1 MGLFLMSDGTSDTK
15 EPANMMK
22 KGVILSVL
30 LLLSF
35 SSSEAQTFEDFLT
48 QLHSTPIEQRQ
59 ALVDSFLLVVPA
71 FPFVENDTLA
81 HFLYQGNASTV
92 TVPGDANAWNISGS
106 PMTLIAGTDLW
117 YRTEVY
123 ESDARLDY
131 KFVLNGST
139 WILDPRNPNTI
150 LGGFGPNSELSM
162 PAYVPPP
169 EIQFDPHIPHGT
181 LQDTVFHSTNLDNS
195 RTIRIYLPPTYHTST
210 DSFAMI
216 LFHDGLEYISLAN
229 ANNVLDYLIHH
240 QHIEP
245 ILAVFVP
252 PVNRNEEYAGSLRDQ
267 FTDFIIEEVI
277 PWVDSRF
284 RTIPHPHE
292 RAVLGASNGGNIS
305 LWLAMNHPEV
315 FANVAA
321 QSSYIQSSIS
331 DGFQNGP
338 VLDLKLYLDLGTYD
352 IPMLIPLV
360 RSFVPILQSRGY
372 TYQYAEY
379 HEGHSWGMW
388 RAHIDDALELF
399 FPAEP
404 TSVEPS
410 KSTPGVI
417 QLNQNFP
424 NPFNSETKIKFY
436 LKKAARVSM
445 TIYNIV
451 GQRVRKL
458 MESFLL
464 PGHHQI
470 TWDGTDQNGQ
480 RQSSGIYFCQLQIN
494 GMSIKAHRMVLL
506 R

>member
-1 MGLFLMSDGTSDTK
+1 MI
-15 EPANMMK
+15 K
-22 KGVILSVL
+22 KGVILAL
-30 LLLSF
+30 LLLFSF
-35 SSSEAQTFEDFLT
+35 SDLKAQTFEDFLA
-48 QLHSTPIEQRQ
+48 QIHSTPIDQRQ
-59 ALVDSFLLVVPA
+59 ALVDSFLNVVPA
-71 FPFVENDTLA
+71 FPLVEKDTLA

-106 PMTLIAGTDLW
+106 PMTLIGDTDLW

-162 PAYVPPP
+162 PAYTPPP
-169 EIQFDPHIPHGT
+169 EIQYDPDIPHGT
-181 LQDTVFHSTNLDNS
+181 LRDTVFHSANLGNS
-195 RTIRIYLPPTYHTST
+195 RTIRVYLPPTYDTST

-216 LFHDGLEYISLAN
+216 LFHDGLEYVSLAN
-229 ANNVLDYLIHH
+229 ANSIIDYLIHH
-240 QHIEP
+240 QRIEP
-245 ILAVFVP
+245 IVAVFVP
-252 PVNRNEEYAGSLRDQ
+252 PVNRNEEYAGSLQNQ

-284 RTIPHPHE
+284 RTIPHPHK
-292 RAVLGASNGGNIS
+292 RATLGASNGGNIS

-315 FANVAA
+315 LGNVAA

-331 DGFQNGP
+331 EGFQNGP
-338 VLDLKLYLDLGTYD
+338 ILDLQLYLDLGTYD
-352 IPMLIPLV
+352 IPMLVPLV
-360 RSFVPILQSRGY
+360 RNFIPILQSREY

-388 RAHIDDALELF
+388 RAHIDDALEMF
-399 FPAEP
+399 FPAVP

-410 KSTPGVI
+410 KSVPDEF

-424 NPFNSETKIKFY
+424 NPFNSETRIVFH
-436 LKKAARVSM
+436 LEKACDVTM
-445 TIYNIV
+445 TIYNTL
-451 GQRVRKL
+451 GQKVRTLIEATQPAGDKCVL
-458 MESFLL
+458 
-464 PGHHQI
+464 
-470 TWDGTDQNGQ
+470 WDGQDDSG
-480 RQSSGIYFCQLQIN
+480 RAVSSGLYLYRL
-494 GMSIKAHRMVLL
+494 KAENHIQSKKMMVL